1 MRQEWKVK
9 NFTSGL
15 ALLEKIAL
23 LAEEEGHHPD
33 LHLQGYNTVA
43 VELSTHSVGKC
54 AICDLRAFVIPLPL
68 FSLTSSASQKLYAG
82 GLTEND
88 FIMAARINAIYVKD
102 LLPKPKPRFWA

>member
-1 MRQEWKVK
+1 MVHIAGWKLLLNDQGQPYLRQEWKVK

-43 VELSTHSVGKC
+43 VELSTHSVGKLC
-54 AICDLRAFVIPLPL
+54 HP
-68 FSLTSSASQKLYAG
+68 
-82 GLTEND
+82 
-88 FIMAARINAIYVKD
+88 
-102 LLPKPKPRFWA
+102 

>member
-1 MRQEWKVK
+1 MK

-43 VELSTHSVGKC
+43 VELSTHSVGK
-54 AICDLRAFVIPLPL
+54 LR
-68 FSLTSSASQKLYAG
+68 LTCHSITIVFYHCNASQEFCAG
-82 GLTEND
+82 GLTDND